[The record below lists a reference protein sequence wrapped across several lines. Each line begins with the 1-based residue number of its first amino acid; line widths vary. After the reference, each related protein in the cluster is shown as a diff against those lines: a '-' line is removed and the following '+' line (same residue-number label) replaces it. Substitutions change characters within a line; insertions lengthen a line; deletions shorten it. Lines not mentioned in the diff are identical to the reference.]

1 MRDTTENGVR
11 TITLER
17 EPMNTLDLDAIESLS
32 ALFES
37 HPPAIPL
44 VIEGAGGVF
53 SAGVDAKAFMGYAQ
67 AQRLQLARAITR
79 MTGHLLSIP
88 SPVVA
93 SIGGHAL
100 GGGLV
105 LALCC
110 DYRVAT
116 DAAQAKFGLL
126 EAKAGIAFPAGP
138 AQIIHHELPPP
149 LLRHL
154 SLSSHTVPSSLL
166 FDHTVFD
173 ECVEPAR
180 VSEVAHMRALE
191 LARLPGFAVVKA
203 QIRGGLALHVRRL
216 ADDGRELAFEEARPL

>member
-1 MRDTTENGVR
+1 MRDTTKNGVR
-11 TITLER
+11 IITLER
-17 EPMNTLDLDAIESLS
+17 EPMNTLDLDAIETLS
-32 ALFES
+32 ALFEA
-37 HPPAIPL
+37 HPSSTPL
-44 VIEGAGGVF
+44 VIEGANGVF
-53 SAGVDAKAFMGYAQ
+53 SAGVDAKAFMGYAP

-79 MTGHLLSIP
+79 MTAHLLSIP

-126 EAKAGIAFPAGP
+126 EAKAGIAFPSGP
-138 AQIIHHELPPP
+138 AQIIRHELPPP

-154 SLSSHTVPSSLL
+154 SLSSHTVASRLL
-166 FDHTVFD
+166 IDHTVFD
-173 ECVEPAR
+173 ESVEPVR
-180 VSEVAHMRALE
+180 VSEAAHMRALE
-191 LARLPGFAVVKA
+191 LARLPGFTVVKT
-203 QIRGGLALHVRRL
+203 QMRGDLAMRVRRM
-216 ADDGRELAFEEARPL
+216 AEEGREPAFEEAGPP